1 MYMNKQTRKDLAD
14 ATLALKVYS
23 KNHGV
28 SGHGYDEIWNDAEAC
43 HQAIRIMLGI
53 DVDDAIDMLRSL
65 YRHEKHSRRYTQAE
79 RWLYRLDID
88 PIKAED

>member
-1 MYMNKQTRKDLAD
+1 MYMNKTTRKNLND

-28 SGHGYDEIWNDAEAC
+28 GANDFSSTWNDAEAC
-43 HQAIRIMLGI
+43 HQAILVMLGI
-53 DVDDAIDMLRSL
+53 DVDDAIAMLRSL
-65 YRHEKHSRRYTQAE
+65 YRQEKHSRRYTQAE
-79 RWLYRLDID
+79 RWMYKLNID

>member
-1 MYMNKQTRKDLAD
+1 MYMNKTTRKNLHD

-28 SGHGYDEIWNDAEAC
+28 GANDFSSTWNDAEAC

-53 DVDDAIDMLRSL
+53 DVDDAIAMLRSL
-65 YRHEKHSRRYTQAE
+65 YQQEKHSSRYTQAE
-79 RWLYRLDID
+79 RWMYKLDID
-88 PIKAED
+88 KTASEG